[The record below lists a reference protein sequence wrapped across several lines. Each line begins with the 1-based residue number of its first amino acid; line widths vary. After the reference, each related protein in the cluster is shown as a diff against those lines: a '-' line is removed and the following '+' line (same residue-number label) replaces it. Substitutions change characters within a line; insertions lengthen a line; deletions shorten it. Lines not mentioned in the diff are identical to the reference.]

1 MLAMEF
7 LQNKGVQ
14 IHILIYK
21 ESEVAWKKFI
31 ELGTEYTQ
39 HVLGSIKNIHVSNAK
54 VWTK

>member
-1 MLAMEF
+1 MEF